1 MEEPGAEVRKGAR
14 AGFFL
19 PGAPCLWLACEIAQ
33 CGPGGFGSDCLR
45 QDMVFP
51 PQGRVA

>member
-1 MEEPGAEVRKGAR
+1 MEKQGAEVRKGAR

-19 PGAPCLWLACEIAQ
+19 PGAPCLWLAREIAQ
-33 CGPGGFGSDCLR
+33 CGSGGFGSDCLR
-45 QDMVFP
+45 QDKVFP